1 MSLEINLNKIHEK
14 PLSPEDELVV
24 LLDTMGIDDPAA
36 KAKLVEYAKNGETE
50 LARKLKEH
58 SADDHNANTEEMI
71 RGLMMAKLYAKT
83 QKYKEYALESLYDL
97 MDGMEFVNP
106 SLQEE
111 IKTLGKQLQIELGM

>member
-1 MSLEINLNKIHEK
+1 
-14 PLSPEDELVV
+14 
-24 LLDTMGIDDPAA
+24 
-36 KAKLVEYAKNGETE
+36 
-50 LARKLKEH
+50 
-58 SADDHNANTEEMI
+58 MI